1 MKYLNFLELK
11 LYFEKTAYC
20 LISSASGSGEMALN
34 GKESAVEVQRVL
46 TSREEKEVKEK
57 AKIKR
62 NYLFPHGYTNK
73 KKRKEILRKPPR
85 NRQTLSPT
93 IR

>member
-11 LYFEKTAYC
+11 LYFEKSAYC

-57 AKIKR
+57 AK
-62 NYLFPHGYTNK
+62 NK
-73 KKRKEILRKPPR
+73 KRLPFSTWVNQQKRKKILRKPPR

>member
-1 MKYLNFLELK
+1 MQYLNFLELK
-11 LYFEKTAYC
+11 LYLEKTAYC

-57 AKIKR
+57 AK
-62 NYLFPHGYTNK
+62 NK
-73 KKRKEILRKPPR
+73 KRLPFSTWVNQQKKGKNSAETP
-85 NRQTLSPT
+85 
-93 IR
+93 